1 MSYEIIKTSLPEILI
16 LKPKVYC
23 DERGHFF
30 ESFNQQAFNEAT
42 GSSALFV
49 QDNQS
54 QSVRG
59 VMRGLHYQNPRAQG
73 KLVRVIKGTVYDVVV
88 DIRRSSSNFGKWVGI
103 ELSSDNNYQLW
114 IPVGFAHGFMAMSE
128 SVQFIY
134 KTTDYWY
141 PNYEKCLLWSDP
153 DIGISW
159 PQVDTL
165 LINDKDQ
172 NGKRLCEIEYFT

>member
-1 MSYEIIKTSLPEILI
+1 MSYEILKTSLPEILI
-16 LKPKVYC
+16 LRPKVYC

-30 ESFNQQAFNEAT
+30 ESFNQQAFNNAT

-59 VMRGLHYQNPRAQG
+59 VLRGLHYQNPRPQG
-73 KLVRVIKGTVYDVVV
+73 KLVRVTKGTVYDVVV
-88 DIRRSSSNFGKWVGI
+88 DIRRSSPNFGKWIGV

-128 SVQFIY
+128 SVEFIY

-141 PNYEKCLLWSDP
+141 PDCEKCLLWSDP

>member
-1 MSYEIIKTSLPEILI
+1 MSYEILKTSLPDILI
-16 LKPKVYC
+16 LRPKVYC

-54 QSVRG
+54 QSVKG
-59 VMRGLHYQNPRAQG
+59 VLRGLHYQNPRPQG
-73 KLVRVIKGTVYDVVV
+73 KLVRVTKGIVYDVVV
-88 DIRRSSSNFGKWVGI
+88 DIRRSSPNFGKWIGI

-141 PNYEKCLLWSDP
+141 PDHEKCLLWSDP

-172 NGKRLCEIEYFT
+172 NGKRLCETEYFK